1 VHRLRDF
8 WYQWSKP
15 GLGKTSGQ
23 PIDPWVLAG
32 NAGSLTGTTMHA
44 KELMRGDG
52 PMRALMITVGT
63 VIFAVGCLAGGR
75 LQPAVGAQG
84 STVVMECGT
93 TSAPQ
98 VRTTLYFGLARPK
111 GSVSELE
118 WQIFLRDEVTR
129 RFPDGLTVWEAEGQ
143 WRTPAGT
150 IDHEQSKVL
159 LLVHADTAAARQ
171 SVLAVIE
178 AYRKTFEQQS
188 VLWESAR
195 VCVAA

>member
-1 VHRLRDF
+1 
-8 WYQWSKP
+8 
-15 GLGKTSGQ
+15 
-23 PIDPWVLAG
+23 
-32 NAGSLTGTTMHA
+32 
-44 KELMRGDG
+44 MR
-52 PMRALMITVGT
+52 PLMITAGML
-63 VIFAVGCLAGGR
+63 IFAAGLAAGGR
-75 LQPAVGAQG
+75 LQAPAVAQAPAA
-84 STVVMECGT
+84 VMDCG

-98 VRTTLYFGLARPK
+98 LRTTLYFGLARPK

-118 WQIFLRDEVTR
+118 WQIFLRDEVTK

-159 LLVHADTAAARQ
+159 LLVHPDTAAARQ

-188 VLWESAR
+188 VLWENAR
-195 VCVAA
+195 VCGAA